1 MPFVEWDQKVQTLT
15 TDGPHQSFAE
25 CVRLGRPKR
34 RFQHYHS
41 HRLEGGIEL
50 RRIDAIPVMHDKP
63 IRRLTRDGFSELL
76 ECPVSGRVSRNVE
89 VSDPARSHFQDH
101 EDVEHSKCGSDR
113 DEEVAGQNAMGM
125 VADERHPTLRR
136 GPTLGACVIG
146 HIAPDGPRRDPDAQL
161 QKKFRG
167 DALLAP
173 GHIVCCHLRDQLLEV
188 GGNSWPASGLRLPPP
203 KQSKAFPMPVDQS
216 LRLHKGEGLSPRKAS
231 GQPDQAQPGCGA
243 GASRSGLALQV
254 ESQLFA

>member
-1 MPFVEWDQKVQTLT
+1 MPFVEWEQKVQTLT

-34 RFQHYHS
+34 RFQHSHS

-63 IRRLTRDGFSELL
+63 IRRLTRDDFSELL
-76 ECPVSGRVSRNVE
+76 ECPVSGGVSRNVE

-113 DEEVAGQNAMGM
+113 DEEVAGQNALGM

-146 HIAPDGPRRDPDAQL
+146 HVASDCARRDPNTQL
-161 QKKFRG
+161 QQEFCSDPLLTPSRV
-167 DALLAP
+167 AL
-173 GHIVCCHLRDQLLEV
+173 CHLSNQLLHF
-188 GGNSWPASGLRLPPP
+188 GRDAWPPSSFRLPPP
-203 KQSKAFPMPVDQS
+203 KQPNALPMPPDEGVWLNDGQDLSSREESGKQHQRQPGSILGS
-216 LRLHKGEGLSPRKAS
+216 LRF
-231 GQPDQAQPGCGA
+231 
-243 GASRSGLALQV
+243 GLALQV
-254 ESQLFA
+254 